1 MIQYRNDGAPFTA
14 ADGRRIQRGQIFV
27 PAPSDLAR
35 RRYKLRA
42 VGHVAHAP
50 EVSTPIAA
58 APVVAFEG
66 VDFASD
72 RAYELARDH
81 HIDPRALPPG
91 GGSGAGGAY
100 RVADILTIVQPAPPS
115 IDTLAEAPQDLSDE
129 APPNAD

>member
-1 MIQYRNDGAPFTA
+1 VIAYRNDGSPFTA
-14 ADGRRIQRGQIFV
+14 SSGERIERGRVFV
-27 PAPSDLAR
+27 PSPDDLAR

-50 EVSTPIAA
+50 EVSTPVDA

-72 RAYELARDH
+72 RAYELAREKM
-81 HIDPRALPPG
+81 LPPSLLPPH
-91 GGSGAGGAY
+91 GGSGFGGAY
-100 RVADILTIVQPAPPS
+100 RVADIIAIVDRSVETPS
-115 IDTLAEAPQDLSDE
+115 SVPDE